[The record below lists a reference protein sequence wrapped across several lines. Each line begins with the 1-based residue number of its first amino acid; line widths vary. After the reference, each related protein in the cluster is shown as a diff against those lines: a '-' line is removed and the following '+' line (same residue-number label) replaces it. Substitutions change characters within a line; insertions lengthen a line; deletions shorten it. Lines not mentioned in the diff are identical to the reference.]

1 MNDLRTILYQ
11 LEDRQLDYVVER
23 SRVNS
28 DAEAYRNCSISKAAF
43 YKLPAE
49 KREELNDLAQQ
60 LKRESALRA
69 VLILSDATEKAAQ
82 VKVAGLDNRKD
93 NIKQAA
99 ATEILD
105 RQLGK
110 PMQRQETEL
119 STKGDKPIFIV
130 SHGVEDDST
139 EYPVNYIW
147 TDNGI
152 IRVEGA

>member
-1 MNDLRTILYQ
+1 MNDLRTILDQ
-11 LEDRQLDYVVER
+11 LEDKQLDYVVER

-28 DAEAYRNCSISKAAF
+28 DAEAYRNCSISKPAF
-43 YKLPAE
+43 YRWSTE

-110 PMQRQETEL
+110 PMQRQEVSGKDGAPIPIKMIEVVL
-119 STKGDKPIFIV
+119 PPEDGDA
-130 SHGVEDDST
+130 T
-139 EYPVNYIW
+139 N
-147 TDNGI
+147 
-152 IRVEGA
+152 